1 MDNLSTYGNTFVN
14 KKGSTDNSTLKTAK
28 LIGVYFSAHWCPP
41 CRNFTPVLAKF
52 YDDVNKNGHV
62 FEVIFSSSDQDEK
75 SFKEYLNTMPWIALP
90 LGDPKCDT
98 LSGQFKVSGIPRLV
112 ILDQTGKVV
121 VDNARNDVMRGVVAW
136 DKWTGNEVPKPQIDS
151 SVWDDIKSGKPVRH
165 KDHPHD
171 LKYVNYEGK
180 SEVYAS
186 GPWGCDICG
195 VTGDPSTKNLHC
207 SLCSFDCCDS
217 CLEL

>member
-90 LGDPKCDT
+90 LGDPKCGT
-98 LSGQFKVSGIPRLV
+98 TFWTIHSF
-112 ILDQTGKVV
+112 
-121 VDNARNDVMRGVVAW
+121 RNSKIGYFRSDR
-136 DKWTGNEVPKPQIDS
+136 
-151 SVWDDIKSGKPVRH
+151 KSRR
-165 KDHPHD
+165 
-171 LKYVNYEGK
+171 
-180 SEVYAS
+180 
-186 GPWGCDICG
+186 
-195 VTGDPSTKNLHC
+195 
-207 SLCSFDCCDS
+207 
-217 CLEL
+217 